1 MKPQAESCGTDEHLN
16 ASTDQSGFPQ
26 VLEFIDGKFKPQRE
40 HEQDNSYLGKS
51 LDADV
56 GIGDVVQNAAVGQNY
71 PADEVAR
78 QQGLPEVGQNEG
90 NRDDAHEDDS
100 KQNEEW
106 RRVIRASGG
115 QQRENHGGQ
124 VGKLGNGNE
133 VDFRRAV
140 EAARPY
146 IAYAAGDEYLLV
158 LIRMEPGVHGFP
170 FRRQ

>member
-1 MKPQAESCGTDEHLN
+1 MKPQAESRSADEHLN
-16 ASTDQSGFPQ
+16 TSTDQSGFPQ
-26 VLEFIDGKFKPQRE
+26 VLEFINGKFKPQRE

-90 NRDDAHEDDS
+90 NRDDSHEDDS

-124 VGKLGNGNE
+124 VGKLG
-133 VDFRRAV
+133 
-140 EAARPY
+140 
-146 IAYAAGDEYLLV
+146 
-158 LIRMEPGVHGFP
+158 
-170 FRRQ
+170 